1 MILRSFYVLLALCL
15 SLFVS
20 STHPFES
27 VFATV
32 DNITARGSLSGN
44 FNSGRQVTAQEI
56 TFTIH
61 STNPSQIYCRLTGP
75 GDFATITD
83 SSCGS
88 GQSAAKLYPAST
100 FTINGQYTFEA
111 TDGVFAHNSSDFQ
124 FTIVGASGQG
134 AEITAGVTNEE
145 NLGAPSQATI
155 LAAPNNAPWKSCAVA
170 QNIKTK
176 NEKYED
182 VTREQKLNLV
192 AMIYNLKGTIPLN
205 ILQQQTQADNIS
217 KVLLQVDSDFIN
229 YTNKGNMR
237 SLERESSNAKIP
249 LKVKEFSTRCMYQA
263 PTSAVVS
270 DIVGPNVKGQDLAF
284 ELSNPP
290 FLHCGEGSQGAIYTL
305 NFAVSPADYIK
316 FSNTKFVS
324 NQPINFELSQIIGG
338 SNSINSTGTKYAGK
352 LITDEGQVNEKS
364 FDLIVDRGTSI
375 FTECY
380 IKVVQ

>member
-1 MILRSFYVLLALCL
+1 
-15 SLFVS
+15 
-20 STHPFES
+20 
-27 VFATV
+27 
-32 DNITARGSLSGN
+32 
-44 FNSGRQVTAQEI
+44 
-56 TFTIH
+56 
-61 STNPSQIYCRLTGP
+61 
-75 GDFATITD
+75 
-83 SSCGS
+83 
-88 GQSAAKLYPAST
+88 
-100 FTINGQYTFEA
+100 
-111 TDGVFAHNSSDFQ
+111 
-124 FTIVGASGQG
+124 
-134 AEITAGVTNEE
+134 
-145 NLGAPSQATI
+145 
-155 LAAPNNAPWKSCAVA
+155 
-170 QNIKTK
+170 
-176 NEKYED
+176 
-182 VTREQKLNLV
+182 
-192 AMIYNLKGTIPLN
+192 MIYNLKGTIPLN

-290 FLHCGEGSQGAIYTL
+290 FLHCGKGSQGAIYTL